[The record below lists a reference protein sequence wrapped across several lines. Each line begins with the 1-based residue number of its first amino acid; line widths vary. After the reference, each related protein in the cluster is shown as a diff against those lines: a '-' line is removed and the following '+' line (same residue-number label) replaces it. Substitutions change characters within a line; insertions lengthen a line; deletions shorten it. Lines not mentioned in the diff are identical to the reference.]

1 MTPPSRDRISVD
13 LRGLRAALF
22 DRARGQ
28 GVSPSELVRDALVK
42 ALGQPEQQPFHQVTD
57 LLPASDEVRVR
68 LSLRMTRTE
77 ALAILSAA
85 RQAGMA
91 PGAYVAGLVAG
102 VPVLSGGVNRP
113 DHIAELTASSAEL
126 STLIRNIHH
135 LTSLLRQGQVRP
147 AQEYRAMLDTL
158 ADDVRV
164 HLNLASD
171 VLAELRPR
179 RSQRVDATKHATT

>member
-1 MTPPSRDRISVD
+1 MTPSSRDRISVD

-28 GVSPSELVRDALVK
+28 GVSPSELVRDALEK
-42 ALGQPEQQPFHQVTD
+42 ALGQVQQQPVGHTANVS
-57 LLPASDEVRVR
+57 PAPNEARVR
-68 LSLRMTRTE
+68 LSLRMTRIE

-85 RQAGMA
+85 RQAGLA
-91 PGAYVAGLVAG
+91 PGAYVTGLVAG
-102 VPVLSGGVNRP
+102 VPVLIGGASRAG
-113 DHIAELTASSAEL
+113 HIAELTASSAEL

-158 ADDVRV
+158 ADDVRL
-164 HLNLASD
+164 HLKLASS
-171 VLAELRPR
+171 VLTDLQPR
-179 RSQRVDATKHATT
+179 RSHRADAPKHPTT

>member
-1 MTPPSRDRISVD
+1 MTPSSRDRISVD

-28 GVSPSELVRDALVK
+28 GVSPSELVRDALEK
-42 ALGQPEQQPFHQVTD
+42 ALSQAEQPPLGHTAN
-57 LLPASDEVRVR
+57 LLPASNEARVR

-77 ALAILSAA
+77 AVAILSAA

-102 VPVLSGGVNRP
+102 VLVLSGGASRA

-179 RSQRVDATKHATT
+179 RSQRANATQHPTT

>member
-1 MTPPSRDRISVD
+1 MTPSSRDRISVD

-28 GVSPSELVRDALVK
+28 GVSPSELVRDALEK
-42 ALGQPEQQPFHQVTD
+42 ALGHPERQPFGQVTD
-57 LLPASDEVRVR
+57 PLPAPAEARAR
-68 LSLRMTRTE
+68 LSLRMTRIE

-91 PGAYVAGLVAG
+91 PGAYVAGLVAA
-102 VPVLSGGVNRP
+102 VPVLTGGSSRS

-179 RSQRVDATKHATT
+179 RSQRADATKHPTT

>member
-1 MTPPSRDRISVD
+1 MTPSSRDRISVD

-22 DRARGQ
+22 ERARSQ
-28 GVSPSELVRDALVK
+28 GVSPSELVRVVLEK
-42 ALGQPEQQPFHQVTD
+42 ALGQAEQQPLGRVTNVVCA
-57 LLPASDEVRVR
+57 PSEARAR

-77 ALAILSAA
+77 ALAVLAAA

-91 PGAYVAGLVAG
+91 PGAYVVGLLAA
-102 VPVLSGGVNRP
+102 VPVLTGGSSRAN
-113 DHIAELTASSAEL
+113 HIAELTASSAEL

-179 RSQRVDATKHATT
+179 RSHRADATKHPTT

>member
-1 MTPPSRDRISVD
+1 MTPSSRDRISVD
-13 LRGLRAALF
+13 LRGLRTALF

-28 GVSPSELVRDALVK
+28 GVSPSELVRDALEK
-42 ALGQPEQQPFHQVTD
+42 ALGQAQKQPLGHSANV
-57 LLPASDEVRVR
+57 LPSSNQARAR

-77 ALAILSAA
+77 AVAILSAA

-102 VPVLSGGVNRP
+102 VPVLNGGACRA
-113 DHIAELTASSAEL
+113 DHISELTASSAEL

-179 RSQRVDATKHATT
+179 RSQRADATKHPTT

>member
-1 MTPPSRDRISVD
+1 MTPSSRDRISVD

-42 ALGQPEQQPFHQVTD
+42 ALGQLEQHPLGHTANVS
-57 LLPASDEVRVR
+57 PAPDEARAR

-102 VPVLSGGVNRP
+102 VPVLNGGAKRA

-179 RSQRVDATKHATT
+179 RSHRADATKHPTT

>member
-1 MTPPSRDRISVD
+1 MTPSSRDRISVD

-22 DRARGQ
+22 DRARRQ
-28 GVSPSELVRDALVK
+28 GVSPSELVRDALVE
-42 ALGQPEQQPFHQVTD
+42 ALGQPERQLLGPITD
-57 LLPASDEVRVR
+57 LVPAPDEARAR
-68 LSLRMTRTE
+68 LSLRMTRVE

-91 PGAYVAGLVAG
+91 PGAYVAGLVAA
-102 VPVLSGGVNRP
+102 VPVLTGGASRS

-135 LTSLLRQGQVRP
+135 LTALLRQGQVRA

-158 ADDVRV
+158 ADEVRV
-164 HLNLASD
+164 HLNLASH
-171 VLAELRPR
+171 VLAEVRPR
-179 RSQRVDATKHATT
+179 RSQRADATKHPTT

>member
-1 MTPPSRDRISVD
+1 MTPSSRDRISVD

-42 ALGQPEQQPFHQVTD
+42 ALGQLEQHPLGHTANVS
-57 LLPASDEVRVR
+57 PAPDEARAR

-91 PGAYVAGLVAG
+91 PGAYVADLVAG
-102 VPVLSGGVNRP
+102 VPVLNGGAKRA

-158 ADDVRV
+158 ADDVRT
-164 HLNLASD
+164 HLKLASN
-171 VLAELRPR
+171 VLTDLQPR
-179 RSQRVDATKHATT
+179 RSHQADATQHPTT

>member
-1 MTPPSRDRISVD
+1 MTPSSRDRISVD

-22 DRARGQ
+22 DRARRQ
-28 GVSPSELVRDALVK
+28 GVSPSELVRDALEK
-42 ALGQPEQQPFHQVTD
+42 ALGQAQQQPLGHTANVS
-57 LLPASDEVRVR
+57 PAPGEARAR
-68 LSLRMTRTE
+68 LSLRMTRAE

-91 PGAYVAGLVAG
+91 PGAYMAGLVAG
-102 VPVLSGGVNRP
+102 VPVLNGGAKRA

-158 ADDVRV
+158 ADDVRT
-164 HLNLASD
+164 HLKLASN
-171 VLAELRPR
+171 VLTDLQPR
-179 RSQRVDATKHATT
+179 RSHQADATQHPTT

>member
-1 MTPPSRDRISVD
+1 MTPSSRDRISVD

-42 ALGQPEQQPFHQVTD
+42 ALGQAEQQPLGRVTD
-57 LLPASDEVRVR
+57 RVPAPNQARAR

-77 ALAILSAA
+77 AVAILSAA

-102 VPVLSGGVNRP
+102 VPVLNGGTSRP

-179 RSQRVDATKHATT
+179 RSQRVDATKHPTT